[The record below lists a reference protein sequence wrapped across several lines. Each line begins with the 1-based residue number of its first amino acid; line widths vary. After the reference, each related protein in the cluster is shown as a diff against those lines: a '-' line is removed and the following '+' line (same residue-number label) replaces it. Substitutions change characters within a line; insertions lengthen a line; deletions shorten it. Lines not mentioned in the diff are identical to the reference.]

1 MMMMMVVRIFISSKD
16 AVHLAG
22 ETVITAAITTTAAF
36 FIDHVVQWIIKR
48 DGRGR
53 GMAWWDDWS
62 SITPS
67 RMTAQLQGVR
77 TTERVVL
84 QVVVMMV
91 IITSQW
97 KSAAAAAGVYCVG
110 DDGGIC

>member
-1 MMMMMVVRIFISSKD
+1 
-16 AVHLAG
+16 
-22 ETVITAAITTTAAF
+22 
-36 FIDHVVQWIIKR
+36 
-48 DGRGR
+48 
-53 GMAWWDDWS
+53 MAWWDDWS

-67 RMTAQLQGVR
+67 RVTAQLQGVR

-97 KSAAAAAGVYCVG
+97 KSAAAAAAAGVYCVG

>member
-1 MMMMMVVRIFISSKD
+1 
-16 AVHLAG
+16 
-22 ETVITAAITTTAAF
+22 
-36 FIDHVVQWIIKR
+36 
-48 DGRGR
+48 
-53 GMAWWDDWS
+53 
-62 SITPS
+62 
-67 RMTAQLQGVR
+67 MTAQLQGVR